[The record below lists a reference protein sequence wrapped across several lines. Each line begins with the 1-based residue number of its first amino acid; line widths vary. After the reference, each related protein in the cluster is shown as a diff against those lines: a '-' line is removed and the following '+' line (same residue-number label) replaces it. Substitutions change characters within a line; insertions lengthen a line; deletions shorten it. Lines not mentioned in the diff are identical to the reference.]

1 MDARIEPFVP
11 PHPEPRTELPSML
24 EVVRTALR
32 NPLELWGVPS
42 YTKPHILTRFL
53 NERTLIANDPGL
65 IRHVLVDNAK
75 NYRMATIRQ
84 LILRPILRDGLLTA
98 EGDVWKR
105 SRKAMAP
112 VFTPRHINGFAASML
127 ETSEAFCARYAGD
140 GETHE
145 ISQDMTELT
154 YEILAETLFSGEV
167 AGASEDFAG
176 DVNRLLDTMGRIDPL
191 DLIKAPQWVPRP
203 FRLRGYRVL
212 EKFRQLV
219 RDTIDQRRAKIQQ
232 APDAVPED
240 FLTLLLRAE
249 GGSEGLGG
257 LSPQEIEDNIIT
269 FIGAGH
275 ETTARALGWALFCL
289 ANAPNER
296 EIVEAEIDALL
307 SGKRVPPP
315 QDWLSLLPKT
325 RAVFEEAM
333 RLYPPAPSIN
343 RAAIEE
349 DRYGDVVI
357 PKGITVLVMPWT
369 LHRHRAL
376 WDEPDAFI
384 PSRFWPEN
392 RDTIDRFQYLPF
404 GAGPRIC
411 IGANFALQEAVI
423 ALGVLL
429 HRYRFDMAEGAVNP
443 WPVQKLTTQPEGGIH
458 MTVTRR

>member
-1 MDARIEPFVP
+1 
-11 PHPEPRTELPSML
+11 ML

-42 YTKPHILTRFL
+42 YTLPHILTRFL
-53 NERTLIANDPGL
+53 NERTLIVNDPGL

-127 ETSEAFCARYAGD
+127 TTSEAFCARYAGK
-140 GETHE
+140 GESHE

-167 AGASEDFAG
+167 AGETENFAD

-191 DLIKAPQWVPRP
+191 DLIKAPRWVPRLM
-203 FRLRGYRVL
+203 RLRGYRVM

-219 RDTIDQRRAKIQQ
+219 RDTIDQRRRKMQQ
-232 APDAVPED
+232 AQDSVPED

-249 GGSEGLGG
+249 GGTKEAGG

-289 ANAPNER
+289 AHAPDER
-296 EIVEAEIDALL
+296 EIVEAEIGGLL
-307 SGKRVPPP
+307 AGPNVPPP
-315 QDWLSLLPKT
+315 QDWLGLLPKT

-357 PKGITVLVMPWT
+357 PKDVTVLIMPWT
-369 LHRHRAL
+369 LHRHREL

-392 RDTIDRFQYLPF
+392 RETIDRFQYLPF

-411 IGANFALQEAVI
+411 IGATFALQEAVI
-423 ALGVLL
+423 ALAVLL
-429 HRYRFDMAEGAVNP
+429 HRFRFDMVEGAANP

>member
-1 MDARIEPFVP
+1 MKKKLASVLMLSLLATPAFAQDTLTYPDTNKIDKTHTYHGEEVPDPYFWLEDDRSKETEAWVKAENAVTDGYLEKIAFRPALKQRIK
-11 PHPEPRTELPSML
+11 ELMNYERVSAPSKH
-24 EVVRTALR
+24 
-32 NPLELWGVPS
+32 GD
-42 YTKPHILTRFL
+42 YQYFF
-53 NERTLIANDPGL
+53 
-65 IRHVLVDNAK
+65 K
-75 NYRMATIRQ
+75 N
-84 LILRPILRDGLLTA
+84 DGLQNHSVL
-98 EGDVWKR
+98 
-105 SRKAMAP
+105 
-112 VFTPRHINGFAASML
+112 
-127 ETSEAFCARYAGD
+127 
-140 GETHE
+140 
-145 ISQDMTELT
+145 
-154 YEILAETLFSGEV
+154 
-167 AGASEDFAG
+167 
-176 DVNRLLDTMGRIDPL
+176 
-191 DLIKAPQWVPRP
+191 
-203 FRLRGYRVL
+203 YRVPVS
-212 EKFRQLV
+212 K
-219 RDTIDQRRAKIQQ
+219 
-232 APDAVPED
+232 PDAVPED

-249 GGSEGLGG
+249 GPDG

-289 ANAPNER
+289 ANAPAER
-296 EIVEAEIDALL
+296 ETVEAEIDGLL
-307 SGKRVPPP
+307 GSKAVPPP
-315 QDWLSLLPKT
+315 QNWLALLPKT

-376 WDEPDAFI
+376 WEEPDAFI

-392 RDTIDRFQYLPF
+392 RETIDRFQYLPF

-429 HRYRFDMAEGAVNP
+429 HRFRFDMAEGANDP